1 MNSAIFKKYIQVF
14 PKINA
19 LFIVSISFIFII
31 ITPCY
36 GQNATPIADAGRT
49 QTVNAGNIVT
59 LDASNSYDPNRHLSP
74 FPFAQNEDNLDY
86 HWRQVAGKNVTL
98 SDIHIANPT
107 FTAPNVNSVTPLK
120 FSLVVDNGNFSSS
133 PSSVVIIVNP
143 LQKSSAAAP
152 SYTNSLQ
159 SQQSP
164 SNKRF
169 LVSNSPS
176 QSNQSTGFFLFL
188 ILLAGLWVVLQ
199 QRDKRRRKRR
209 DFPADVK
216 KQKLHDQNY
225 KCAICNKSAGVWDY
239 DHIDGNRS
247 NNKSRNLQVL
257 CPNCH
262 AKKSRGLLKQ
272 EKRSSFSRWLI
283 IAAIIII
290 FIYLLSRM

>member
-1 MNSAIFKKYIQVF
+1 
-14 PKINA
+14 
-19 LFIVSISFIFII
+19 
-31 ITPCY
+31 
-36 GQNATPIADAGRT
+36 
-49 QTVNAGNIVT
+49 
-59 LDASNSYDPNRHLSP
+59 
-74 FPFAQNEDNLDY
+74 LDY

-164 SNKRF
+164 SNKNKVTSI
-169 LVSNSPS
+169 LEQV
-176 QSNQSTGFFLFL
+176 GGALFL
-188 ILLAGLWVVLQ
+188 LLIFGAVWYGLS
-199 QRDKRRRKRR
+199 RYSRRHRERR
-209 DFPADVK
+209 YFPESVK
-216 KQKLHDQNY
+216 G
-225 KCAICNKSAGVWDY
+225 IWDY

-247 NNKSRNLQVL
+247 NNNPHNLQAL

-272 EKRSSFSRWLI
+272 EKRSSFLLRLI
-283 IAAIIII
+283 IAAIIIII